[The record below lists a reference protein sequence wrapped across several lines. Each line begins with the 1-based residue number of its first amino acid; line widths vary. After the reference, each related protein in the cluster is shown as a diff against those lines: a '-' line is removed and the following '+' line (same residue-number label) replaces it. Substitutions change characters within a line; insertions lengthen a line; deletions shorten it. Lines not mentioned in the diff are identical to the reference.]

1 VIAFLAL
8 NAGAVLAAL
17 VVAGRLGFGGRL
29 SALSFAT
36 LAGYLVLVHS
46 LTLLAGLAR
55 LLTVAGVATLLTLAL
70 AVALV
75 LALRARRSD
84 ELPSASRCG
93 ESPPATRSRATRS
106 AARSG
111 FAQPPFTVAGIIASA
126 AAVIVGA
133 WWAWPHL
140 FDATRLWVWDD
151 YTYHMVYPALWLQE
165 RTIEAVTPAH
175 AFTMQAWYPL
185 SASVIST
192 WFMLPFHPARAD
204 ALAWVSL
211 TGVLHAALVAAGAAE
226 LFARLGCRRGT
237 WAVPVVLFATSTRV
251 VVMASSFS
259 DADLAHAAALF
270 AAFVFAVPRRDGESR
285 REVTVDTWY
294 AGLLSGIALGV
305 KVSAAPQALIVL
317 AMAALRARATGGAFP
332 AVART
337 SSIFAVAWAVTAGYW
352 YARNVIHTGNPVYPA
367 AFFIWPGARFP
378 ETTLLEYGRHYGL
391 RRAVTDALTVYLN
404 WPLLHAWLAVLGLLG
419 IAGWWM
425 LRRRSTSRPRRYFA
439 GGALAI
445 AATMLILLPAAPFS
459 AGNAMT
465 FRSGFVHWDSMRY
478 VALLPI
484 LGWAAFG
491 FLVDANTARWRTR
504 GLPGWKLRTV
514 GRRALVVV
522 ACAFV
527 LAAIVGISHGTKA
540 AATKEAFYREPLFG
554 AAAAVLDRQPA
565 GSRVAV
571 FGDQWIYPAFGDRTH
586 LRPLRLDRDGGVA
599 TAPVGD
605 AMEPGE
611 LTVDPI
617 TFAANLRASGI
628 DVVVLVRQP
637 HPGRPYD
644 LPSQHAAL
652 RTISDARLLHQDRAV
667 AIWRLGP

>member
-1 VIAFLAL
+1 VIALLAL
-8 NAGAVLAAL
+8 NAGAVLAVL
-17 VVAGRLGFGGRL
+17 VVAARLGFGGRL

-46 LTLLAGLAR
+46 LTLFAGLAR
-55 LLTVAGVATLLTLAL
+55 SLTVAGTATLLTLAL
-70 AVALV
+70 AAALV
-75 LALRARRSD
+75 LARRARRSD
-84 ELPSASRCG
+84 EV
-93 ESPPATRSRATRS
+93 PPATEPRATRS
-106 AARSG
+106 ATNSG
-111 FAQPPFTVAGIIASA
+111 VDQPSFTVAGIIASA
-126 AAVIVGA
+126 AAMIVGA

-140 FDATRLWVWDD
+140 FDATRFWVWDD

-192 WFMLPFHPARAD
+192 WFMLPFHPVRAD

-211 TGVLHAALVAAGAAE
+211 TGVLYAALVAAGAAE
-226 LFARLGCRRGT
+226 LFARLGCRRGA

-270 AAFVFAVPRRDGESR
+270 AAFVFAVPRRDDEGR

-305 KVSAAPQALIVL
+305 KVSAAPLALIVL
-317 AMAALRARATGGAFP
+317 AMAALRARAFRAL
-332 AVART
+332 ART
-337 SSIFAVAWAVTAGYW
+337 SSIFGVSWAVTAGYW

-378 ETTLLEYGRHYGL
+378 DTTLLEYGRRYGL
-391 RRAVTDALTVYLN
+391 RRAVTDPLTVYMN

-419 IAGWWM
+419 VAGWWM
-425 LRRRSTSRPRRYFA
+425 LRRRSASRACRYFA
-439 GGALAI
+439 GGALVI
-445 AATMLILLPAAPFS
+445 SATMLILLPAAPFS

-465 FRSGFVHWDSMRY
+465 FRSGFIHWDSMRY

-484 LGWAAFG
+484 LGWAALG
-491 FLVDANTARWRTR
+491 FVLDAGTARLRTR
-504 GLPGWKLRTV
+504 GPLHAWRLRTAPQ
-514 GRRALVVV
+514 RALVIGAV
-522 ACAFV
+522 ALV

-540 AATKEAFYREPLFG
+540 AATREAFYREPLFG

-571 FGDQWIYPAFGDRTH
+571 FGDQWIYPAFGDRAH
-586 LRPLRLDRDGGVA
+586 LHPIRLDRDGRVA
-599 TAPVGD
+599 TTPIAD
-605 AMEPGE
+605 AMEPGD

-617 TFAANLRASGI
+617 TFAANLKASRI

-637 HPGRPYD
+637 HPGRPYA

-652 RTISDARLLHQDRAV
+652 QRISDARLLHQDRAV